1 MEICEFFKDFYTH
14 NGYRENRIL
23 NVVVPKKLSPFLGWA
38 QGRLGYSGGFWA
50 LKFRFIE
57 SSLRI
62 ENRDDRYP

>member
-38 QGRLGYSGGFWA
+38 QGRLG
-50 LKFRFIE
+50 FIQGVFG
-57 SSLRI
+57 LL
-62 ENRDDRYP
+62 NLGL